1 MAAHAAP
8 CSIGQA
14 AAQASALIP
23 ARMQNEGG
31 KKHMVPLAVRVSEIR
46 SISSRIVAPGT
57 VLLIYA
63 RLKKEKL
70 GIFRAEVD
78 VYAEGEKIIAISG
91 LDTMLIGKTD
101 LIRKAA
107 SL

>member
-70 GIFRAEVD
+70 GIFKGGGGCVRR
-78 VYAEGEKIIAISG
+78 G
-91 LDTMLIGKTD
+91 GKDNCDKRTGHHAD
-101 LIRKAA
+101 RQNRPD
-107 SL
+107 